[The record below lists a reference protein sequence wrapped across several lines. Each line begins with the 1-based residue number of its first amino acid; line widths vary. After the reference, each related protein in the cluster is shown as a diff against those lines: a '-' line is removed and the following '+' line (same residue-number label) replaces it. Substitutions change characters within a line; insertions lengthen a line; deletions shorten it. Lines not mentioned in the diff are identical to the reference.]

1 MVLPT
6 GKAKD
11 RTGGDSCPIYCRG
24 ADRIAIQLAN
34 CCTPIPGD
42 MIKGYITRGK
52 GITVHR
58 HNCPNIANETE
69 RTIDVFWKK
78 DLQYATYPV
87 DISLEANDR
96 PNLLVDIMNTMSS
109 AKVTVSSIHA
119 QLQHHNR
126 TITDVSITIY
136 VSDLKRL
143 NDIFNILMN
152 IKGVYEVK
160 RVIH

>member
-1 MVLPT
+1 
-6 GKAKD
+6 
-11 RTGGDSCPIYCRG
+11 
-24 ADRIAIQLAN
+24 
-34 CCTPIPGD
+34 
-42 MIKGYITRGK
+42 MIKGYITKGK

-58 HNCPNIANETE
+58 HNCPNIQHEKT
-69 RTIDVFWKK
+69 RVIDVYWKE
-78 DLQYATYPV
+78 DIEYSTYPV

-126 TITDVSITIY
+126 MVTIVNLTIY

-143 NDIFNILMN
+143 NDIFNVLQN
-152 IKGVYEVK
+152 IKGVYDVK